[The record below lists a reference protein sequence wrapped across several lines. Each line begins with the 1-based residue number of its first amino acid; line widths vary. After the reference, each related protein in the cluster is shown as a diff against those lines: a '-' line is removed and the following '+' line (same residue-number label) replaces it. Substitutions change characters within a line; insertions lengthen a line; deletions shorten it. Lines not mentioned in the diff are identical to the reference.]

1 MRAAAVLV
9 HAGAGSVALVLG
21 VWLLARAGR
30 QRPLSGFPAYYSAVV
45 LMAVALLAAVALDWG
60 ELRVPTRV
68 AFVALCVLG
77 GTMVWEADR
86 ARRFRGR
93 RGAPMSLA
101 RAGAFVEAVGF
112 TVIALVVGFAIITAL
127 DVGAPSWLV
136 AAVGGLVVVV
146 LRPLVAATRSH
157 AQRRRGSYPAGMS
170 EERDN
175 EPVEPAT
182 SAPLEVDP
190 RDLEDVEPASSGAE
204 ADRERADG

>member
-21 VWLLARAGR
+21 AWLLARAGR
-30 QRPLSGFPAYYSAVV
+30 QRPLSGFPWYYAAVV
-45 LMAVALLAAVALDWG
+45 LMAVALLATVALDWG

-68 AFVALCVLG
+68 AFVALCVLA

-93 RGAPMSLA
+93 RGAPMSPA

-136 AAVGGLVVVV
+136 AAVGVLVVVV

-157 AQRRRGSYPAGMS
+157 AQRRGGSYPAGMS
-170 EERDN
+170 EERDS